1 MTPLLHVVVHMALLT
16 WFTLL
21 AASLIRAK
29 GWKLSGFVWALGN
42 RDNPP
47 APTALSGR
55 ATRTAANTL
64 ENMVLFSALA
74 FTAHLSG
81 STDSQILTGATV
93 FFWARVAFVA
103 VYYIG
108 LVYVR
113 TLAWGVSIV
122 GLAMML
128 MGMAHH

>member
-1 MTPLLHVVVHMALLT
+1 MTPLLYVVVHMALLT

-29 GWKLSGFVWALGN
+29 GWTLPGFIWALGN
-42 RDNPP
+42 RDN
-47 APTALSGR
+47 APEPSAFAGR
-55 ATRTAANTL
+55 ATRTASNTL

-74 FTAHLSG
+74 FTAALSG
-81 STDSQILTGATV
+81 SNDPQILSGATL
-93 FFWARVAFVA
+93 FFWARVAFIP
-103 VYYIG
+103 VYYVG

-113 TLAWGVSIV
+113 TVVWGASIV
-122 GLAMML
+122 GMAMMI